1 MKYQNVSEYRQTLIL
16 GGKKI
21 LLLPNDIIES
31 KKELKHVFLERV
43 SDDSEVT
50 NINNRRTVNVHTLK
64 SEIEE
69 LRTKSQKEVNEV
81 SIQSQQV
88 ENINQR
94 ITNLEKAFED
104 FMNKVNKRMEMMK
117 TAIMTVQEDMYDIKF
132 DENGRVVQEDPDS
145 DIKS

>member
-81 SIQSQQV
+81 SIQGQQV